1 MKAYSELKPKIAQNI
16 PMPKVDL
23 KAKPY
28 NLSDEDIKW
37 VKDSIAGMTDEEK
50 IGQLFICLF
59 FFGEDAF
66 SGNNFTNKEL
76 LEKFHIGGARYQG
89 GTSDQVQDLLN
100 SLQKDSKLPLL
111 VAANCDAGGNGAAK
125 DGTYIASAAQCEASG
140 DTKVSYNAGFVSGA
154 EEQAMGINWN
164 FDPCVDILKNWR
176 NTIVNTRAY
185 GTNAETV
192 IKHTNAYIEGLKQSN
207 IAACIK
213 HWPGD
218 GTEERDQ
225 HLVLGENLL
234 SVEEWEESFGKVYR
248 NHIENG
254 VESIMAGHIALP
266 QYQKA
271 LVPGLEDKD
280 ILPATL
286 APELING
293 LLKGKLGFNGLV
305 LTDASHMLGMTSAM
319 RREDYV
325 PQAIAAGCDM
335 FLFFNNIE
343 EDFGFML
350 NGYKNGVITEERLQD
365 ALERILGLKAKLGLH
380 KAKEDGTIFKKREDL
395 KVVGCQEHLAMR
407 ADAADKGITLVKN
420 TLNQLPI
427 RPDTHKRI
435 RLYFLEGEVGGIY
448 EPNEKTLKFIVSELE
463 RRGFEVTVN
472 DGSTRV
478 KGPTMKY
485 REEVDAAL
493 VFADIVGYGAENNYR
508 IRWKTAM
515 SNEVPWYVWEVP
527 TVFISLNFTTHLT
540 DVPMVKTFI
549 NAYHDNE
556 EIIRQVIDKI
566 MGESEFHG
574 TPNENVWCNK
584 WQTRL

>member
-1 MKAYSELKPKIAQNI
+1 MNIKIAQNI
-16 PMPKVDL
+16 AMPKVDL

-28 NLSDEDIKW
+28 NLSDEDVKW
-37 VKDSIAGMTDEEK
+37 VKDTIAGLSDEEK
-50 IGQLFICLF
+50 IGQLFINLF
-59 FFGEDAF
+59 FFGEDKF
-66 SGNNFTNKEL
+66 SGNNFTSQQL

-89 GTSDQVQDLLN
+89 GTSDQVQDLIN
-100 SLQKDSKLPLL
+100 ELQTHSKIPLL
-111 VAANCDAGGNGAAK
+111 VAANCDAGGNGAMN
-125 DGTYIASAAQCEASG
+125 DGTYVAAAAMCEASG
-140 DTKVSYNAGFVSGA
+140 DEQVSFDAGYVSGR
-154 EEQAMGINWN
+154 EEDAIGVNWN

-192 IKHTNAYIEGLKQSN
+192 IKHTNSYIKGLTESN
-207 IAACIK
+207 IGVCIK

-225 HLVLGENLL
+225 HLVLGVNEL
-234 SVEEWEESFGKVYR
+234 SVDEWEESFGQVYR
-248 NHIENG
+248 NHIDNG
-254 VESIMAGHIALP
+254 VHSMMAGHIALP
-266 QYQKA
+266 EYQKA

-286 APELING
+286 APELLNG

-305 LTDASHMLGMTSAM
+305 LTDATHMLGMSSAM

-325 PQAIAAGCDM
+325 PQSIAAGCDM

-343 EDFGFML
+343 EDYGFMM

-365 ALERILGLKAKLGLH
+365 ALERILGFKATLGLH
-380 KAKEDGTIFKKREDL
+380 KAQKEGTLLRTKEDL
-395 KVVGCQEHLAMR
+395 KVVGCEDHIER
-407 ADAADKGITLVKN
+407 AKQAADKGITLVKN
-420 TLNQLPI
+420 TFDQLPI
-427 RPDTHKRI
+427 RPETHKRI

-448 EPNEKTLKFIVSELE
+448 EANDKTLKFIVSELE

-478 KGPTMKY
+478 KGPTLKY

-493 VFADIVGYGAENNYR
+493 IFANVVGYGAENNYR
-508 IRWKTAM
+508 IKWKTAM
-515 SNEVPWYVWEVP
+515 SNEVPWYVQEVP

-540 DVPMVKTFI
+540 DVPMVKAYI
-549 NAYHDNE
+549 NAYKDD
-556 EIIRQVIDKI
+556 EITITSVIDKL
-566 MGESEFHG
+566 MGESEFKG

>member
-1 MKAYSELKPKIAQNI
+1 MRSVEI
-16 PMPKVDL
+16 
-23 KAKPY
+23 
-28 NLSDEDIKW
+28 
-37 VKDSIAGMTDEEK
+37 T
-50 IGQLFICLF
+50 
-59 FFGEDAF
+59 
-66 SGNNFTNKEL
+66 FTNKEL

-100 SLQKDSKLPLL
+100 SLQKDSKIPLL

-140 DTKVSYNAGFVSGA
+140 DTQVSYNAGFVSGV

-192 IKHTNAYIEGLKQSN
+192 IKHTNAYIDGLTQSN
-207 IAACIK
+207 ILSCIK

-234 SVEEWEESFGKVYR
+234 SVDEWEESFGKVYR
-248 NHIENG
+248 NHVENG
-254 VESIMAGHIALP
+254 VDSIMAGHIALP
-266 QYQKA
+266 EYQKA

-293 LLKGKLGFNGLV
+293 LLKDKLGFNGLV

-380 KAKEDGTIFKKREDL
+380 KAKEDGTLFKNREAL
-395 KVVGCQEHLAMR
+395 KVIGCEEHLAMR

-420 TLNQLPI
+420 TLDQLPI
-427 RPDTHKRI
+427 RPETHKRI

-448 EPNEKTLKFIVSELE
+448 EPNEKT
-463 RRGFEVTVN
+463 
-472 DGSTRV
+472 
-478 KGPTMKY
+478 
-485 REEVDAAL
+485 
-493 VFADIVGYGAENNYR
+493 
-508 IRWKTAM
+508 
-515 SNEVPWYVWEVP
+515 
-527 TVFISLNFTTHLT
+527 
-540 DVPMVKTFI
+540 
-549 NAYHDNE
+549 
-556 EIIRQVIDKI
+556 
-566 MGESEFHG
+566 
-574 TPNENVWCNK
+574 
-584 WQTRL
+584 